1 MNKITLPYFFSFIIS
16 LLFINTI
23 SAQESYSLEQCRTL
37 ALQSN
42 VKMLNAEL
50 EVQSAIQT
58 KRATFTKY
66 FPSIG
71 ARAGYFQSNEHF
83 IDLNLDMENS
93 AVDITLTNPE
103 LNNILQNIIAEYGQQ
118 IKDNINVNIN
128 TKFIDRGLVGSVT
141 AVQPIFAGGRIV
153 TGNQLA
159 KVGVQAAEL
168 KKEVAQNEVLI
179 TVEETYRLI
188 TSLHR
193 KQESIRVAKELLDT
207 LERDASLA
215 VEQGVIHKNDLL
227 KVRLKKNELR
237 SKEIQL
243 KNGIVLTK
251 MALCQQIG
259 VTYHDSITFADKVEE
274 IVDPWK
280 YKVNHEEIQSQRSE
294 YNLLELSVQAVN
306 LQKRMV
312 IGEAL
317 PEAGVGIGYLYN
329 NLMDKHKGNA
339 VIFATVQV
347 PISAWWEAAH
357 QIKKYNIEEQIAEN
371 NRRDLTEKMLLQTQ
385 QLWNETE
392 EVYLQIEVAQSAVE
406 EATENY
412 KLSYDRYQAGVVSIT
427 DLLEAQTILQQSKD
441 QYDDVCIEYLLKL
454 QKYRLVTRN

>member
-37 ALQSN
+37 ALQNN

-58 KRATFTKY
+58 KRAAFTKY

-141 AVQPIFAGGRIV
+141 AVQPIFAGGRII

-159 KVGVQAAEL
+159 KVGIQAAEL
-168 KKEVAQNEVLI
+168 KKEMAQDEVLI
-179 TVEETYRLI
+179 TVEETYRLL
-188 TSLHR
+188 TSLIR
-193 KQESIRVAKELLDT
+193 KQESVKIAKELLDT

-227 KVRLKKNELR
+227 KVKLKKNEIR

-243 KNGIVLTK
+243 KNGIVLAK

-259 VTYHDSITFADKVEE
+259 VAYHDDITFPDDIEE
-274 IVDPWK
+274 IVAPWQ
-280 YKVNHEEIQSQRSE
+280 YKVNHEEVQTQRSE
-294 YNLLELSVQAVN
+294 YNLLELSVQSVT
-306 LQKRMV
+306 LQKRMK

-317 PEAGVGIGYLYN
+317 PEAGVGVGYLYN

-339 VIFATVQV
+339 VIFATVQI
-347 PISAWWEAAH
+347 PISAWWEAGH
-357 QIKKYNIEEQIAEN
+357 QIKKHNIEEQIAEN

-412 KLSYDRYQAGVVSIT
+412 KLSYDRYQAGMINIS